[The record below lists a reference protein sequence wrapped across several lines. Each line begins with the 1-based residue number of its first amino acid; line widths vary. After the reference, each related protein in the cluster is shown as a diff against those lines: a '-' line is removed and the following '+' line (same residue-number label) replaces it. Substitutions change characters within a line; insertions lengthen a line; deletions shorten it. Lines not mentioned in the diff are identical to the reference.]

1 MKEWHLIER
10 LPYAPADEYEQE
22 KNMKEFI
29 SKEELIERNNEFL
42 YDLLIDFLN
51 LEITEDSFDLVYN
64 FVELPHF
71 RNGEYEGN
79 QYILKKVN
87 TKEVLIYDMIIE
99 EIGETFTKRTL
110 KLSVQE
116 FLYIMDHIDY
126 WRKNK

>member
-1 MKEWHLIER
+1 MKKL
-10 LPYAPADEYEQE
+10 
-22 KNMKEFI
+22 I

-51 LEITEDSFDLVYN
+51 LEITEHSFDVVYN
-64 FVELPHF
+64 FVRSQHF
-71 RNGEYEGN
+71 RKGEYEGN

-99 EIGETFTKRTL
+99 EIGETFTIRTL

-126 WRKNK
+126 WRKNR

>member
-1 MKEWHLIER
+1 MKKL
-10 LPYAPADEYEQE
+10 
-22 KNMKEFI
+22 I

-64 FVELPHF
+64 FVKLPYF